1 MLFNQ
6 QLIKRY
12 IKQENTIRNLHR
24 TTHQLLEYAYI
35 SSHVGNTYLIL
46 FIRIIDTTQEK
57 KAYPL
62 YNPFSYSIHIHRY
75 VWLCQYAYHP

>member
-12 IKQENTIRNLHR
+12 IKQENTIRHLYR
-24 TTHQLLEYAYI
+24 ITIKLLEYSYI
-35 SSHVGNTYLIL
+35 SSHVGNTYLIV

-62 YNPFSYSIHIHRY
+62 YNPGI
-75 VWLCQYAYHP
+75 L